1 MDNLSCAAPVGQG
14 AVYVVDV
21 LNGDPVENGTDN
33 SAGLSDGDLNKSHR
47 KQVLKNAGIPT
58 TPTVVF
64 PTTGEPGVNVGVES
78 LEVEIDQVKTRSFW
92 QEHVDDNS

>member
-1 MDNLSCAAPVGQG
+1 MGFKKQIGFSLIELVVALAVLSVVLSLDDN
-14 AVYVVDV
+14 
-21 LNGDPVENGTDN
+21 E
-33 SAGLSDGDLNKSHR
+33 LNKSHR

-64 PTTGEPGVNVGVES
+64 PTTGEPGVNVGVET
-78 LEVEIDQVKTRSFW
+78 LDVKIDQTKTRSFW